1 MKSYLIAATALATLL
16 AAPAFA
22 QTTVRAGSPVNGAIT
37 ADTPRYD
44 EGGPYVRF
52 VYSGTAG
59 SRVEVTATSDAF
71 DTMLTTGAALGPD
84 CDDTCRYD
92 DDGGEGTNSM
102 IRTRVPEGGRLLIDV
117 QAFDDEAT
125 GAFTLNV
132 RQLADVR
139 PTNRSVAV
147 GSSYSGTLG
156 GTSAMDENEQPFDLF
171 TVTGRPGTRVT
182 LRTSSDDLDTT
193 VAIGTF
199 ADGSFTED
207 EWDDD
212 SNMNMGARLHT
223 VIPASG
229 RLTAKVSA
237 YGGDGS
243 YTFSAEERR
252 AQPPLSVAALAVGST
267 INGKLDETDAFDE
280 YSEAPFDYFRISG
293 TPGQRVVV
301 NLGSEDIDT
310 LLSWGELEGTTFHE
324 FTANDDGGEGTN
336 SQLNIVLDAEGKAVV
351 KAAQFGEGSGGTYS
365 IVATARTRFVPDFEE
380 PEYIEEDIS
389 VEEVPAEGPKSY

>member
-1 MKSYLIAATALATLL
+1 MKSHLIAATALATLL
-16 AAPAFA
+16 AGPAFA
-22 QTTVRAGSPVNGAIT
+22 QTTIRAGSPVNGTIT
-37 ADTPRYD
+37 AETPRYD

-52 VYSGTAG
+52 VYNGTAG
-59 SRVEVTATSDAF
+59 TRVEVNAVSEAF
-71 DTMLTTGAALGPD
+71 DTVLTTGAQVGAD

-102 IRTRVPEGGRLLIDV
+102 LRTRVPEGGRLLIDV
-117 QAFDDEAT
+117 QAFDSEAT
-125 GAFTLNV
+125 GAFTLSV
-132 RQLADVR
+132 TTLADVR
-139 PTNRSVAV
+139 PTTRTVAV

-156 GTSAMDENEQPFDLF
+156 GTSAMDDNEQPFDLF

-199 ADGSFTED
+199 ANGTFTED

-212 SNMNMGARLHT
+212 SNMNMGARLHS
-223 VIPASG
+223 VIPQSG

-267 INGKLDETDAFDE
+267 VNGKLDATDSFDE
-280 YSEAPFDYFRISG
+280 YSEAPFDYYRVSG

-301 NLGSEDIDT
+301 NLGSEDMDT

-324 FTANDDGGEGTN
+324 FVSNDDGGEGTN
-336 SQLNIVLDAEGKAVV
+336 SQLNIVLDADGKAVI
-351 KAAQFGEGSGGTYS
+351 KAAQFSEGEGGSYS
-365 IVATARTRFVPDFEE
+365 IVATPRTSFVTDFEE
-380 PEYIEEDIS
+380 PEYIEE
-389 VEEVPAEGPKSY
+389 EPAVDDALAVAPKAE